1 MIVAA
6 KLLLVGFAAGSVMSP
21 PSAPY
26 GIGWADATCPLAGRT
41 LSEDVYTRTY
51 VRSCTWT
58 WDAGKETRMQLAQG
72 LDDGPAT
79 NVYIHFKAAGRCS
92 NEEWYRRVV
101 LGHERRAIC
110 QHRGGQ
116 AKPV

>member
-79 NVYIHFKAAGRCS
+79 NVYIHFNARSASTAAGRRS
-92 NEEWYRRVV
+92 PYDARPGDAAGVSP
-101 LGHERRAIC
+101 A
-110 QHRGGQ
+110 
-116 AKPV
+116 